1 MSSKNPE
8 TTDTTGLSDW
18 LRLTL
23 IPGIGG
29 ESQRKLLAAFGLP
42 RHVFAAGHLAQ
53 RQIIASKADLLTEA
67 HSNAQNE
74 KIAAALAW
82 AEEPDCHL
90 ITLADTR
97 YPPWLLEI
105 PDPPILLYVRG
116 NPAALQRPGVAVVGS
131 RNATPQGIK
140 TAEDFARTLASA
152 GFTIISGL
160 ALGIDA
166 AAHSGALASGQ
177 AGSTIAVIGTGADRV
192 YPARN
197 QFLARH
203 IVEQGAIVSEFPL
216 GTPAIAA
223 NFPRRNRV
231 ISGLA
236 RGVLVVEAATE
247 SGSLIT
253 ARMAGEQG
261 REVFAIPG
269 SIHSP
274 LSRGCHRLIRQG
286 AKLVES
292 TRDILEELTDTGL
305 PPPERPPSAPASSA
319 DADDATEESR
329 VLVHLGHEV
338 STLDELALRTGLP
351 ADALLAL
358 LLNLELEGRIATL
371 PGNRYQR
378 L

>member
-1 MSSKNPE
+1 MSSESPE
-8 TTDTTGLSDW
+8 TDATGLSDW

-23 IPGIGG
+23 ISGIGG
-29 ESQRKLLAAFGLP
+29 ESQRKLLTAFGLP
-42 RHVFAAGHLAQ
+42 HHVFAAGHLAQ
-53 RQIIASKADLLTEA
+53 RQIVASKADLLAEA
-67 HSNAQNE
+67 HSAAMDE

-82 AEEPDCHL
+82 ASAPDCHIL
-90 ITLADTR
+90 TLADAL
-97 YPPWLLEI
+97 YPPQLLEI
-105 PDPPILLYVRG
+105 PDPPTLLYVRG
-116 NPAALQRPGVAVVGS
+116 NPAALARPGIAVVGS
-131 RNATPQGIK
+131 RNATPQGLKI
-140 TAEDFARTLASA
+140 AEDFAHTLADA
-152 GFTIISGL
+152 GFVLISGL

-166 AAHSGALASGQ
+166 AAHSGALASQ
-177 AGSTIAVIGTGADRV
+177 RAESTVAVIGTGADRL

-197 QFLARH
+197 QALARR
-203 IVEQGAIVSEFPL
+203 IVEHGAIVSEFPL
-216 GTPAIAA
+216 GTPALAA

-253 ARMAGEQG
+253 ARLACEQG

-274 LSRGCHRLIRQG
+274 LSRGCHRLLRQG

-292 TRDILEELTDTGL
+292 AQDILEELGAYLT
-305 PPPERPPSAPASSA
+305 PPSPPSVVAPSSPTDVA
-319 DADDATEESR
+319 ATEESR
-329 VLVHLGHEV
+329 VLTHLGYDPC
-338 STLDELALRTGLP
+338 TLDELALRAELP

-358 LLNLELEGRIATL
+358 LLNLELAGRIAPL